1 MPYFFKRLIET
12 VVPQFF
18 ISVVFVFFIS
28 NMLSLP
34 SKETNLIFIL
44 FALLIYMCIQ
54 GRNLIGYWL
63 AYRDK
68 KIYYATNLTAY
79 GVLFLMN
86 VIMLFIPGTTSS
98 RMYTYFFLP
107 YKLFVMAGIY
117 KPISAMLVHAIL
129 IGLIYVAPFIA
140 RRIDGKR

>member
-18 ISVVFVFFIS
+18 ISIIFVFFIS

-34 SKETNLIFIL
+34 SKETNLVFVL
-44 FALLIYMCIQ
+44 MALLLYMYIQ
-54 GRNLIGYWL
+54 GHNLIGYWL
-63 AYRDK
+63 AFRDE
-68 KIYYATNLTAY
+68 KIYYTTNLTAY
-79 GVLFLMN
+79 GVLFLLN

-107 YKLFVMAGIY
+107 YKLFVMAGVY

-129 IGLIYVAPFIA
+129 IGLIFIAPSIA
-140 RRIDGKR
+140 RRIDGRR